1 MPQRAGIPHS
11 YTNQRAHW
19 VTRDE
24 DQPVI
29 PYSRRPLFLTDGLAP
44 GQKATV
50 ERRNNSDILLE
61 LLDLP
66 GKRVLDVG
74 CGEGG
79 LVRLMACSGAKVAG
93 LECGALPLTKALA
106 AEPAGDERYVE
117 GFGENMP
124 FDDGAFDIVV
134 FFNSLHHI
142 AVDRQEKA
150 LAEAARV
157 LASGGMA
164 YIAEPLS
171 EGTHFE
177 LGRPL
182 EDETG
187 VRAAAYR
194 AIKSAP
200 NFGLNETQ
208 EITYVHVV
216 RHKNFEAFR
225 DAKITVDADREK
237 TFCDKEEELR
247 ETFRRLGRKTGKG
260 LEFDQPMRINLL
272 RKTA

>member
-1 MPQRAGIPHS
+1 M
-11 YTNQRAHW
+11 
-19 VTRDE
+19 
-24 DQPVI
+24 
-29 PYSRRPLFLTDGLAP
+29 
-44 GQKATV
+44 
-50 ERRNNSDILLE
+50 ERRNDSDVLLE

-79 LVRLMACSGAKVAG
+79 LVRLMTSGGAKVVG
-93 LECGALPLTKALA
+93 LECGTLPLTKALA
-106 AEPAGDERYVE
+106 SEPADDERYVE

-124 FDDGAFDIVV
+124 FDAAAFDIVV

-142 AVDRQEKA
+142 AVAGQEKA

-157 LASGGMA
+157 LAPGGLA
-164 YIAEPLS
+164 YIAEPLA
-171 EGTHFE
+171 EGTYFE
-177 LGRPL
+177 MSRPID
-182 EDETG
+182 DETK

-200 NFGLNETQ
+200 NIGLNETQ
-208 EITYVHVV
+208 EITYIHVM

-237 TFCDKEEELR
+237 TICDKEEELR